1 MNNPQRI
8 FMIGSGNVATHLAG
22 ALQAAG
28 HRVVGVYS
36 RTKKN
41 ADRLASTL
49 QCSAFT
55 SLTDIP
61 EADVYIFAVK
71 DDALNSLIAEL
82 TPSDHALLLHIAGSV
97 PMEVFKGKAEH
108 HGVLYPLQTFSRE
121 CAVCFRE
128 IPCFIEAS
136 TEQAAQQLKL
146 LAESV
151 SSHVQWL
158 DSDSRKYLHLAAVFA
173 CNFTNHCYAMAWQML
188 QERGVDPHVL
198 LPLIDE
204 TARKVH
210 RLSPAAAQTGP
221 AVRWDTSVMQ
231 RHLSLLK
238 DQQYAGALYQLMSN
252 GIHTLAAGK
261 QGENA
266 AQDISVSGQNK
277 KNDSHDKL

>member
-1 MNNPQRI
+1 MV
-8 FMIGSGNVATHLAG
+8 GSGNVATHLSV

-28 HRVVGVYS
+28 HCVVGVYS
-36 RTKKN
+36 RTKTN

-55 SLTDIP
+55 SLTCIP

-71 DDALNSLIAEL
+71 DDALSALISEI
-82 TPSDHALLLHIAGSV
+82 TPSAHALFLHTAGSV
-97 PMEVFKGKAEH
+97 PVDVFKGKAEH
-108 HGVLYPLQTFSRE
+108 YGVLYPLQTFSRE

-136 TEQAAQQLKL
+136 TDQARQQLKC
-146 LAESV
+146 LADSV
-151 SSHVQWL
+151 SSNVKWL
-158 DSDSRKYLHLAAVFA
+158 DSDSRRYLHLAAVFA
-173 CNFTNHCYAMAWQML
+173 CNFTNHCYTMAWQLL

-204 TARKVH
+204 TSRKVH

-231 RHLSLLK
+231 RHLSLLE
-238 DQQYAGALYQLMSN
+238 DQHYAGALYQLMSE
-252 GIHTLAAGK
+252 GIHTMTAGR

-266 AQDISVSGQNK
+266 VSDAAMSGKENEK
-277 KNDSHDKL
+277 ENHDKL